1 LHIQVVVEEVVIRV
15 FQSEQ
20 EVQVVVEMQ
29 AQLVV
34 LLEQVLQIEAVVAE
48 VVFRLMLVFNQLA
61 LAQLVDL
68 V

>member
-20 EVQVVVEMQ
+20 EAQVVVEMQ